1 MSTDNPTMNNHAGA
15 IEPQAPALRVIVDYA
30 LGDEA
35 LSFVVRNFH
44 ANCSPEDLE
53 VELTSQLLLEQAEA
67 ALIARDICH
76 NGSVF
81 LVDYVAFEL
90 FSHHGSFVWPDED
103 VD

>member
-1 MSTDNPTMNNHAGA
+1 MSTNDPIANKNAGA
-15 IEPQAPALRVIVDYA
+15 LVPQAITLRVIVDYA

-35 LSFVVRNFH
+35 LSFVVRDFR